1 MGTSVSTPVYDHS
14 TSPPLFIGVAALDM
28 YMSSIEK
35 ILEEDASSSTMLDRF
50 VIRSTARCPKID
62 LTDLQ
67 LDGLRFLSG
76 GAEATCTY
84 SNVTEFP
91 GILPESCPFTSDLP
105 NNLWDNT
112 DMSGKDYG
120 ERACCEQGSTVPSNT
135 CAALAASLKSDSSKE
150 VPSQIGI
157 IVGIVVAALVIG
169 IGIGVSI
176 LINGRSKKK
185 HKKMMRQGSNVD
197 AGMNI
202 IMPPESAPTASAPP
216 LNPDYQPNEAT
227 VNM

>member
-1 MGTSVSTPVYDHS
+1 M
-14 TSPPLFIGVAALDM
+14 
-28 YMSSIEK
+28 
-35 ILEEDASSSTMLDRF
+35 
-50 VIRSTARCPKID
+50 
-62 LTDLQ
+62 
-67 LDGLRFLSG
+67 
-76 GAEATCTY
+76 
-84 SNVTEFP
+84 
-91 GILPESCPFTSDLP
+91 
-105 NNLWDNT
+105 
-112 DMSGKDYG
+112 
-120 ERACCEQGSTVPSNT
+120 
-135 CAALAASLKSDSSKE
+135 KSDSSKE

-176 LINGRSKKK
+176 FINGRSKKK

-216 LNPDYQPNEAT
+216 LNPDYQSNEAT